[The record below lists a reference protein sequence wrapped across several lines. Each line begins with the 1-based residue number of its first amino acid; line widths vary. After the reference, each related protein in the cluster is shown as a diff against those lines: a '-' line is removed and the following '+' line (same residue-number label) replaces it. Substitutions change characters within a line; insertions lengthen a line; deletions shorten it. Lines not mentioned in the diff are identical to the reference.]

1 MDADRHGFGDDR
13 LRVEVAAHGAELQSV
28 RDARHGDLL
37 WNGGSEWPR
46 RAPVLF
52 PIVGRLDGD
61 TLRVDGHAY
70 PMGQHG
76 FARDRAFAWVARE
89 ADGCRLR
96 LDDDAESRAG
106 YPFGFRLEIDYRVAR
121 GVLHI
126 GYRLEA
132 PADAPLTAS
141 LGAHPAFRW
150 PLTPGVAPEAH
161 RIVFDEPEPEPVR
174 RLDGGLLASGPRP
187 TPLEGHTLAL
197 SRALFAEDALIL
209 DRPRSKRLRYEA
221 PGAFGLEIA
230 WEGFRELG
238 LWSKPDAGDFL
249 CIEPWRGYADPQGF
263 TGEFADKPGV
273 MRLAPGEAVELG
285 WSVRVVD
292 AG

>member
-1 MDADRHGFGDDR
+1 MNADRHGFGDDR

-28 RDARHGDLL
+28 RDARRGELL
-37 WNGGSEWPR
+37 WDGGPAWPR

-52 PIVGRLDGD
+52 PIVGRLNGD
-61 TLRVDGHAY
+61 ALRVDGRAY

-76 FARDRAFAWVARE
+76 FARDRAFAWTDRAD
-89 ADGCRLR
+89 DGCRLR
-96 LDDDAESRAG
+96 LEDDAASRAAF
-106 YPFGFRLEIDYRVAR
+106 PFGFRLEVAYRVEA
-121 GVLHI
+121 GALHV

-150 PLTPGVAPEAH
+150 PLTDGVAPEAH
-161 RIVFDEPEPEPVR
+161 RIVFAEDEPEPVR
-174 RLDGGLLASGPRP
+174 RLAGGLVALEPRP
-187 TPLEGHTLAL
+187 TPIEGRALAL
-197 SRALFAEDALIL
+197 SRALFVEDALIL
-209 DRPRSKRLRYEA
+209 DRPRSRRLRYEA
-221 PGAFGLEIA
+221 PEAFALEFA
-230 WEGFRELG
+230 WDGFRQLG

-249 CIEPWRGYADPQGF
+249 CIEPWRGLADPAGF
-263 TGEFADKPGV
+263 TGELADKPGV
-273 MRLAPGEAVELG
+273 MRLASGEAVELG

>member
-1 MDADRHGFGDDR
+1 MDADRHSFGDDR
-13 LRVEVAAHGAELQSV
+13 LRIEVAAHGAELQSA
-28 RDARHGDLL
+28 RDGRHGDLL
-37 WNGGSEWPR
+37 WNGGPEWPR

-52 PIVGRLDGD
+52 PIVGRLNGD
-61 TLRVDGHAY
+61 TLRVDGRGY

-89 ADGCRLR
+89 PDGCRLR
-96 LDDDAESRAG
+96 LDDDARSHAVF
-106 YPFGFRLEIDYRVAR
+106 PFGFRLEVDYRVRA
-121 GVLHI
+121 GALHV

-132 PADAPLTAS
+132 PADAPLIAS

-150 PLTPGVAPEAH
+150 PLARGVAPEAH

-174 RLDGGLLASGPRP
+174 RLEGGLLAPDPRP
-187 TPLEGHTLAL
+187 TPVDGRTLAL
-197 SRALFAEDALIL
+197 SRALFVDDALIL
-209 DRPRSKRLRYEA
+209 DRLRSRRLRYEA

-230 WEGFRELG
+230 WKGFHELG

-249 CIEPWRGYADPQGF
+249 CVEPWRGYADPVGF
-263 TGEFADKPGV
+263 ADEFADKPGV
-273 MRLAPGEAVELG
+273 MRLAPGEVAELG
-285 WSVRVVD
+285 WSVRVVA